1 MDIVK
6 QMRELKR
13 TKEWKD
19 PDNTIRYSNVH
30 LISKVELE
38 QCLHLFCNGTSI
50 SLISKEKSISYERV
64 KKAFNA
70 LKDVYN
76 VTRNF
81 GGIDE
86 IEIDHLNSMLEL
98 LYQRCNEKQLKHE
111 R

>member
-1 MDIVK
+1 
-6 QMRELKR
+6 MRELKR